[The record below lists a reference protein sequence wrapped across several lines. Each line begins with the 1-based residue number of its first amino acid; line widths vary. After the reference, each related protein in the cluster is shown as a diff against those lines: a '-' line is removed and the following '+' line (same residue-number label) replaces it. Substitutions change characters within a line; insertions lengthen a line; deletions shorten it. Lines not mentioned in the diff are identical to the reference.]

1 MVNTMEIRRCGSDPI
16 FVFVALLLAI
26 ALMMISGCAVSAP
39 PIDDTPRVAMTPV
52 KDQVVVSASPSNL
65 VGSMVPV
72 DISIANG
79 TTEPRLLVPSQIFA
93 INEHD
98 QRIIPMPPSEA
109 IRAATKANSLKAG
122 LKGAAKNAALGAATG
137 AITGGAI
144 GAAVG
149 TIVAEPVEGMALGA
163 ALGGAVGGTQ
173 GAVVGGV
180 QGQAIAY
187 HDAETQISSLALQQS
202 EVHPDY
208 TVNGYVFFPQGN
220 YKGIQVVLL
229 NQETHQ
235 TDTIL
240 VPWGG
245 APGEIRDQYA
255 DSAPVES
262 KRSDQTSDQPILPGA
277 TVHSSSGVGA
287 PPQPAI
293 SSPGINGASDTE

>member
-1 MVNTMEIRRCGSDPI
+1 
-16 FVFVALLLAI
+16 
-26 ALMMISGCAVSAP
+26 
-39 PIDDTPRVAMTPV
+39 
-52 KDQVVVSASPSNL
+52 
-65 VGSMVPV
+65 
-72 DISIANG
+72 
-79 TTEPRLLVPSQIFA
+79 
-93 INEHD
+93 
-98 QRIIPMPPSEA
+98 
-109 IRAATKANSLKAG
+109 
-122 LKGAAKNAALGAATG
+122 
-137 AITGGAI
+137 
-144 GAAVG
+144 
-149 TIVAEPVEGMALGA
+149 MALGA

-262 KRSDQTSDQPILPGA
+262 KRSGQTSDQPILPGA